1 MYIVTRALKP
11 VPAKELNHFEEQHSI
26 SLPTSYRQWLEQY
39 GEGTYTGWMN
49 VQRPD
54 QEVLKPFAE
63 YDFWMHTEDTPVT
76 QNQLQECISIGSSV
90 DGDFLAIHPD
100 VKGLLW
106 LPRHDEHIVLWSCHE
121 ADFGETLDR
130 IYCGYYH
137 QDKPLTPA
145 YFEPWNE
152 LRNHTFYHL
161 VNVEREDF
169 MKELAD
175 LCKTRFK
182 WDAVMENEYTCKLLW
197 FLWVVICVLIMR
209 TAGKL
214 LFSMKRCTGRKVQGN
229 TIWINFCWNITV
241 QLLIEVEWR
250 NNFEL
255 VEGENCRNVA
265 D

>member
-182 WDAVMENEYTCKLLW
+182 WDAVMENEYTCKLFMVSMGGYLRFNYANGREIALFYEEMHGTEGTREHDLDQ
-197 FLWVVICVLIMR
+197 FLLEHHCTVINR
-209 TAGKL
+209 G
-214 LFSMKRCTGRKVQGN
+214 G
-229 TIWINFCWNITV
+229 
-241 QLLIEVEWR
+241 VE
-250 NNFEL
+250 E
-255 VEGENCRNVA
+255 
-265 D
+265 